1 MKQSMQKFMHGL
13 NKEQKTIKLIQMKKA
28 ISTLSIVRF
37 IRLPFLVLML
47 VVGVQTLLAQDSTIA
62 KTPVVKKSSFVKN
75 TFDGNHIID
84 NQTVMVPIKG
94 TFEFDIQHRFGTVE
108 HGWKD
113 LGGLFASANMLLGF
127 SYVPIKDIQIGFGAT
142 NDRMQ
147 TVGTLKYSLLKQT
160 KNNKMPVSVTLFGNM
175 VMDTRAKNSS
185 LPIVNV
191 QDRISYFSQL
201 IIARKLTENFSLQ
214 VAPSFSYFNN
224 VEGYYDDAK
233 IIQAKTNNGHLAI
246 SVAGRYKITDGMSI
260 IANYDQPLTQHPMN
274 NPNPNISLGLDM
286 KTSGHDFQIFVGNY
300 GYILPQNNNVYNHN
314 DFTKSQ
320 FLIGFNISRLW
331 NF

>member
-1 MKQSMQKFMHGL
+1 
-13 NKEQKTIKLIQMKKA
+13 MKKA
-28 ISTLSIVRF
+28 ITYTSK
-37 IRLPFLVLML
+37 IRLIRLSLTILALVLGL
-47 VVGVQTLLAQDSTIA
+47 NDLIAQDSTQA
-62 KTPVVKKSSFVKN
+62 AAPVVKKISYVKN
-75 TFDGNHIID
+75 TFDGNFIID

-113 LGGLFASANMLLGF
+113 LGGLFANANMLLGF
-127 SYVPIKDIQIGFGAT
+127 SYVPIKDLQIGFGAT

-147 TVGTLKYSLLKQT
+147 VDGNLKYALFKQT
-160 KNNKMPVSVTLFGNM
+160 KNNKIPVSVTLFANS

-185 LPIVNV
+185 LPIINL
-191 QDRISYFSQL
+191 QDRLSFFSQI
-201 IIARKLTENFSLQ
+201 IIARKINERISLQ
-214 VAPSFSYFNN
+214 VSPSLSYFNN
-224 VEGYYDDAK
+224 VEGYHDEAN
-233 IIQAKTNNGHLAI
+233 IIQAKTNNAHLAI
-246 SVAGRYKITDGMSI
+246 SASGKFQLSEGLSL
-260 IANYDQPLTQHPMN
+260 IANYDQPITQHPMN

-314 DFTKSQ
+314 DFSKSQ

>member
-1 MKQSMQKFMHGL
+1 MIRL
-13 NKEQKTIKLIQMKKA
+13 
-28 ISTLSIVRF
+28 
-37 IRLPFLVLML
+37 IRLPLLML
-47 VVGVQTLLAQDSTIA
+47 VFVLGVNELMAQDSTQA
-62 KTPVVKKSSFVKN
+62 TAPVVKKKSYVKN
-75 TFDGNHIID
+75 TFDGNFIID

-113 LGGLFASANMLLGF
+113 LAGLFASANMLLGF
-127 SYVPIKDIQIGFGAT
+127 SYVPIKDLQVGFGAT

-147 TVGTLKYSLLKQT
+147 VNGNLKYALFKQT
-160 KNNKMPVSVTLFGNM
+160 KNNRMPVSVTLFANS

-185 LPIVNV
+185 LPIINL
-191 QDRISYFSQL
+191 QDRMSFFSQL
-201 IIARKLTENFSLQ
+201 IIARKINESISLQ
-214 VAPSFSYFNN
+214 VGPSLSYFNN
-224 VEGYYDDAK
+224 VEAYYDVNK
-233 IIQAKTNNGHLAI
+233 VIQPKTNNAHLAI
-246 SVAGRYKITDGMSI
+246 SAAGKFKLTEGLSL
-260 IANYDQPLTQHPMN
+260 IANYDQPITQHPMN

>member
-1 MKQSMQKFMHGL
+1 MHGL
-13 NKEQKTIKLIQMKKA
+13 NREQKTIKLIQMKKA

-37 IRLPFLVLML
+37 IRFPFLVLML
-47 VVGVQTLLAQDSTIA
+47 FVGVQTLLAQDSTKVKSPI
-62 KTPVVKKSSFVKN
+62 VKKKSYVKN
-75 TFDGNHIID
+75 TFEGNHIID

-108 HGWKD
+108 HGWND

-127 SYVPIKDIQIGFGAT
+127 SYVPIKDLQFGFGAT

-147 TVGTLKYSLLKQT
+147 TVGTVKYSLLKQT
-160 KNNKMPVSVTLFGNM
+160 KNNKIPVSVTLFGNM

-185 LPIVNV
+185 LPIINL
-191 QDRISYFSQL
+191 QDRLSYFSQL
-201 IIARKLTENFSLQ
+201 IIARKINENLSLQ
-214 VAPSFSYFNN
+214 VAPSLSYFNN
-224 VEGYYDDAK
+224 VEGYYNDAK

-246 SVAGRYKITDGMSI
+246 SVAGRYKITEVMSI
-260 IANYDQPLTQHPMN
+260 IANYDQPITQHPMN

>member
-1 MKQSMQKFMHGL
+1 MIRL
-13 NKEQKTIKLIQMKKA
+13 
-28 ISTLSIVRF
+28 
-37 IRLPFLVLML
+37 IRLPIILALVL
-47 VVGVQTLLAQDSTIA
+47 GVNELLAQDTTQPA
-62 KTPVVKKSSFVKN
+62 APVVVKKSYVKN
-75 TFDGNHIID
+75 TFDGNYIID

-127 SYVPIKDIQIGFGAT
+127 SYVPIKDLQVGFGAT

-147 TVGTLKYSLLKQT
+147 VDGNIKYALLKQT
-160 KNNKMPVSVTLFGNM
+160 KSNKMPVSITLFANS
-175 VMDTRAKNSS
+175 VMDTRAKSSS
-185 LPIVNV
+185 LPIINV
-191 QDRISYFSQL
+191 QDRLSFFSQL
-201 IIARKLTENFSLQ
+201 IIARKINEKISLQ
-214 VAPSFSYFNN
+214 VGPSLSYFNN
-224 VEGYYDDAK
+224 VEGYYDDNQL
-233 IIQAKTNNGHLAI
+233 IQSKTNNAHVAI
-246 SVAGRYKITDGMSI
+246 SASGKFKLAEGLSL
-260 IANYDQPLTQHPMN
+260 IANYDQPITQHPMN

-314 DFTKSQ
+314 DFSKSQ

>member
-1 MKQSMQKFMHGL
+1 MIRL
-13 NKEQKTIKLIQMKKA
+13 
-28 ISTLSIVRF
+28 
-37 IRLPFLVLML
+37 IRLPIIILALVL
-47 VVGVQTLLAQDSTIA
+47 GVNELLAQDTTQPA
-62 KTPVVKKSSFVKN
+62 VPVVVKKSYVKN
-75 TFDGNHIID
+75 TFDGNYIID

-127 SYVPIKDIQIGFGAT
+127 SYVPIKDLQVGFGAT

-147 TVGTLKYSLLKQT
+147 VNGNIKYALLKQT
-160 KNNKMPVSVTLFGNM
+160 KSNKMPVSITLFANS
-175 VMDTRAKNSS
+175 VMDTRAKSSS
-185 LPIVNV
+185 LPIINV
-191 QDRISYFSQL
+191 QDRLSFFSQL
-201 IIARKLTENFSLQ
+201 IIARKINEKISLQ
-214 VAPSFSYFNN
+214 VGPSLSYFNN
-224 VEGYYDDAK
+224 VEGYYDDNQL
-233 IIQAKTNNGHLAI
+233 IQSKTNNAHVAI
-246 SVAGRYKITDGMSI
+246 SASGKFKLTEGLSL
-260 IANYDQPLTQHPMN
+260 IANYDQPITQHPMN

-314 DFTKSQ
+314 DFSKSQ

>member
-1 MKQSMQKFMHGL
+1 M
-13 NKEQKTIKLIQMKKA
+13 IRI
-28 ISTLSIVRF
+28 
-37 IRLPFLVLML
+37 IRLPIMMLAIVL
-47 VVGVQTLLAQDSTIA
+47 GVNELFAQDTTQA
-62 KTPVVKKSSFVKN
+62 AAPLVVKKSYVKN
-75 TFDGNHIID
+75 TFDGNYIID

-94 TFEFDIQHRFGTVE
+94 TFEFDIQHRFGTVV

-127 SYVPIKDIQIGFGAT
+127 SYVPIKDVQLGFGAT

-147 TVGTLKYSLLKQT
+147 VDGNIKYALLKQT
-160 KNNKMPVSVTLFGNM
+160 KSNKMPVSVTLFANT
-175 VMDTRAKNSS
+175 VMDTRAKSSS
-185 LPIVNV
+185 LPIINL
-191 QDRISYFSQL
+191 QDRLSFFSQL
-201 IIARKLTENFSLQ
+201 IIARKINEKISLQ
-214 VAPSFSYFNN
+214 VGPSLSYFNN
-224 VEGYYDDAK
+224 VEGYYDDNQL
-233 IIQAKTNNGHLAI
+233 IQSKTNNAHVAI
-246 SVAGRYKITDGMSI
+246 SASGKFKLTEGLSL
-260 IANYDQPLTQHPMN
+260 IANYDQPITQHPMN

-314 DFTKSQ
+314 DFSKSQ

>member
-1 MKQSMQKFMHGL
+1 MHGL
-13 NKEQKTIKLIQMKKA
+13 NKEQKTIKLIQMKNS
-28 ISTLSIVRF
+28 ISDTSIVSL
-37 IRLPFLVLML
+37 IRLPIIML
-47 VVGVQTLLAQDSTIA
+47 VFVLSVNQLIAQDTTQTAAPVA
-62 KTPVVKKSSFVKN
+62 KKKSYVKN
-75 TFDGNHIID
+75 TFDGNYIID

-94 TFEFDIQHRFGTVE
+94 TFEFDIQHRFGTIE

-113 LGGLFASANMLLGF
+113 LGGLFANANMLLGF
-127 SYVPIKDIQIGFGAT
+127 SYVPMKDIQFGFGAT

-147 TVGTLKYSLLKQT
+147 TAGTLKYSLLKQT

-175 VMDTRAKNSS
+175 VMDTRAKNSA
-185 LPIVNV
+185 LPIINV
-191 QDRISYFSQL
+191 QDRLSYFFQL
-201 IIARKLTENFSLQ
+201 IIARKINENFSLQ

-224 VEGYYDDAK
+224 VEGYYDYANV
-233 IIQAKTNNGHLAI
+233 IQAKTNNGHMAI
-246 SVAGRYKITDGMSI
+246 SVAGRYKITEGMSL
-260 IANYDQPLTQHPMN
+260 IANYDQPITQHPMN

-300 GYILPQNNNVYNHN
+300 GSILPQNNNVYNHN

>member
-1 MKQSMQKFMHGL
+1 MIRL
-13 NKEQKTIKLIQMKKA
+13 
-28 ISTLSIVRF
+28 
-37 IRLPFLVLML
+37 IRLPLLML
-47 VVGVQTLLAQDSTIA
+47 VLALGVNELMAQDSTQA
-62 KTPVVKKSSFVKN
+62 TAPVVKKKSYVKN
-75 TFDGNHIID
+75 TFDGNFIID

-113 LGGLFASANMLLGF
+113 LAGLFASANMLLGF
-127 SYVPIKDIQIGFGAT
+127 SYVPIKDLQVGFGAT

-147 TVGTLKYSLLKQT
+147 VNGNLKYALFKQT
-160 KNNKMPVSVTLFGNM
+160 KNNKMPVSVTLFANS
-175 VMDTRAKNSS
+175 VMDTRAKNSA
-185 LPIVNV
+185 LPIINL
-191 QDRISYFSQL
+191 QDRMSFFSQL
-201 IIARKLTENFSLQ
+201 IIARKINESISLQ
-214 VAPSFSYFNN
+214 VGPSLSYFNN
-224 VEGYYDDAK
+224 VEAYYDANK
-233 IIQAKTNNGHLAI
+233 VIQPKTNNAHLAI
-246 SVAGRYKITDGMSI
+246 SVAGKFKLTEGLSL
-260 IANYDQPLTQHPMN
+260 IANYDQPITQHPMN

-314 DFTKSQ
+314 DFSKSQ

>member
-1 MKQSMQKFMHGL
+1 
-13 NKEQKTIKLIQMKKA
+13 MKKA
-28 ISTLSIVRF
+28 INYTSMIRL
-37 IRLPFLVLML
+37 IRLPLLILVLVLAVNELM
-47 VVGVQTLLAQDSTIA
+47 AQDSTQA
-62 KTPVVKKSSFVKN
+62 TAPVVKKKSYVKN
-75 TFDGNHIID
+75 TFDGNFIID

-113 LGGLFASANMLLGF
+113 LAGLFASANMLLGF
-127 SYVPIKDIQIGFGAT
+127 SYVPIKDLQVGFGAT

-147 TVGTLKYSLLKQT
+147 VDGNLKYALFKQT
-160 KNNKMPVSVTLFGNM
+160 KNNKMPVSVTLFANT
-175 VMDTRAKNSS
+175 VMDTRAKSSS
-185 LPIVNV
+185 LPIINL
-191 QDRISYFSQL
+191 QDRLSFFSQL
-201 IIARKLTENFSLQ
+201 IIARKINESISLQ
-214 VAPSFSYFNN
+214 VGPSLSYFNN
-224 VEGYYDDAK
+224 VEAYYDVNK
-233 IIQAKTNNGHLAI
+233 VIQPKTNNAHLAI
-246 SVAGRYKITDGMSI
+246 SAAGKFKLTEGLSL
-260 IANYDQPLTQHPMN
+260 IANYDQPITQHPMN

-314 DFTKSQ
+314 DFSKSQ

>member
-1 MKQSMQKFMHGL
+1 MHGL
-13 NKEQKTIKLIQMKKA
+13 NKERKTIKLIQMKKT
-28 ISTLSIVRF
+28 ISYTSMVRF
-37 IRLPFLVLML
+37 IRVPLML
-47 VVGVQTLLAQDSTIA
+47 LMLIVGEHQLLAQDSTKEKA
-62 KTPVVKKSSFVKN
+62 PTEKKKSFVKN
-75 TFDGNHIID
+75 TFDGNYIID

-108 HGWKD
+108 YGWKD
-113 LGGLFASANMLLGF
+113 LGGLFANANMLLGF
-127 SYVPIKDIQIGFGAT
+127 SYVPIKNLQFGFGAT

-160 KNNKMPVSVTLFGNM
+160 KDNSMPVSVTVFGNM
-175 VMDTRAKNSS
+175 VMDTRAKNSA
-185 LPIVNV
+185 LPIINV
-191 QDRISYFSQL
+191 QDRLSYFSQL

-224 VEGYYDDAK
+224 VEAYYDYANL
-233 IIQAKTNNGHLAI
+233 IQGKTNNGHLAI
-246 SVAGRYKITDGMSI
+246 SVAGKYKITEGMSI
-260 IANYDQPLTQHPMN
+260 IANYDQPITQHPMN
-274 NPNPNISLGLDM
+274 NPNPNISLGIDM

-300 GYILPQNNNVYNHN
+300 GSILPQNNNVYNHN

>member
-1 MKQSMQKFMHGL
+1 
-13 NKEQKTIKLIQMKKA
+13 MKKA
-28 ISTLSIVRF
+28 INYTSMIRL
-37 IRLPFLVLML
+37 IRLPLLML
-47 VVGVQTLLAQDSTIA
+47 VLVLGVNELMAQDSTQA
-62 KTPVVKKSSFVKN
+62 TAPVVKKKSYVKN
-75 TFDGNHIID
+75 TFDGNFIID

-113 LGGLFASANMLLGF
+113 LAGLFASANMLLGF
-127 SYVPIKDIQIGFGAT
+127 SYVPIKDLQVGFGAT

-147 TVGTLKYSLLKQT
+147 VDGNLKYALLKQT
-160 KNNKMPVSVTLFGNM
+160 KSNKMPVSVTLFANS

-185 LPIVNV
+185 LPIINL
-191 QDRISYFSQL
+191 QDRMSFFSQL
-201 IIARKLTENFSLQ
+201 IIARKINESISLQ
-214 VAPSFSYFNN
+214 VGPSLSYLNN
-224 VEGYYDDAK
+224 VEAYYDDNK
-233 IIQAKTNNGHLAI
+233 VIQPKTNNAHLAI
-246 SVAGRYKITDGMSI
+246 SAAGKFKLTEGLSL
-260 IANYDQPLTQHPMN
+260 IANYDQPITQHPMN

-314 DFTKSQ
+314 DFSKSQ

>member
-1 MKQSMQKFMHGL
+1 MHGL

-28 ISTLSIVRF
+28 ISYTSIVSF
-37 IRLPFLVLML
+37 IRLPLLML
-47 VVGVQTLLAQDSTIA
+47 VLVLSVNQLIAQDSTQA
-62 KTPVVKKSSFVKN
+62 TAPVVKKKSYVKN
-75 TFDGNHIID
+75 TFEGNHIID

-94 TFEFDIQHRFGTVE
+94 TFEFDIQHRFGTIE

-127 SYVPIKDIQIGFGAT
+127 SYVPVKDLQVGFGAT

-147 TVGTLKYSLLKQT
+147 VDGNLKYALLKQT
-160 KNNKMPVSVTLFGNM
+160 KNNRMPVSVTLFANS

-185 LPIVNV
+185 LPIINV
-191 QDRISYFSQL
+191 QDRLSFFSQL
-201 IIARKLTENFSLQ
+201 IIARKITESFSVQ

-224 VEGYYDDAK
+224 VEGYYDDNK
-233 IIQAKTNNGHLAI
+233 VIQAKTNNEHLAV
-246 SVAGRYKITDGMSI
+246 SVAGKYKLSEGLSLIV
-260 IANYDQPLTQHPMN
+260 NYDQPITVHPMN

-314 DFTKSQ
+314 DFSKSQ

>member
-1 MKQSMQKFMHGL
+1 
-13 NKEQKTIKLIQMKKA
+13 MKKV
-28 ISTLSIVRF
+28 IKYTSMIRL
-37 IRLPFLVLML
+37 IRLPIIILALVL
-47 VVGVQTLLAQDSTIA
+47 GVNELLAQDTTQPA
-62 KTPVVKKSSFVKN
+62 APVVVKKSYVKN
-75 TFDGNHIID
+75 TFDGNYIID

-127 SYVPIKDIQIGFGAT
+127 SYVPIKDLQVGFGAT

-147 TVGTLKYSLLKQT
+147 VNGNIKYALLKQT
-160 KNNKMPVSVTLFGNM
+160 KSNKMPVSITLFANS
-175 VMDTRAKNSS
+175 VMDTRAKSSS
-185 LPIVNV
+185 LPIINV
-191 QDRISYFSQL
+191 QDRLSFFSQL
-201 IIARKLTENFSLQ
+201 IIARKINEKISLQ
-214 VAPSFSYFNN
+214 VGPSLSYFNN
-224 VEGYYDDAK
+224 VEGYYDDNQL
-233 IIQAKTNNGHLAI
+233 IQSKTNNAHVAI
-246 SVAGRYKITDGMSI
+246 SASGKFKLTEGLSL
-260 IANYDQPLTQHPMN
+260 IANYDQPITQHPMN

-314 DFTKSQ
+314 DFSKSQ

>member
-1 MKQSMQKFMHGL
+1 MHGL

-28 ISTLSIVRF
+28 ISYTSKTSVFYF
-37 IRLPFLVLML
+37 IRVPLVILILM
-47 VVGVQTLLAQDSTIA
+47 VGENLLMAQDTIN
-62 KTPVVKKSSFVKN
+62 VKSQVIKKNSYVKN

-108 HGWKD
+108 YGWKD
-113 LGGLFASANMLLGF
+113 LAGLFASANMLLGF
-127 SYVPIKDIQIGFGAT
+127 SYVPIKDLQFGFGAT

-147 TVGTLKYSLLKQT
+147 TVGTLKYALLKQT
-160 KNNKMPVSVTLFGNM
+160 RNNSMPVSVTLFGNM

-191 QDRISYFSQL
+191 QDRFSYFSQL
-201 IIARKLTENFSLQ
+201 IVARKITENFSLQ

-224 VEGYYDDAK
+224 VEAYYDYTNV
-233 IIQAKTNNGHLAI
+233 IQGKTNNGHLAV
-246 SVAGRYKITDGMSI
+246 SVAGKYKITESMSI
-260 IANYDQPLTQHPMN
+260 IANYDQPITQHPMN

-314 DFTKSQ
+314 DFTKNQ

>member
-1 MKQSMQKFMHGL
+1 MHGL
-13 NKEQKTIKLIQMKKA
+13 NKERKTIKLIQMKKA
-28 ISTLSIVRF
+28 IFYTSMVRF
-37 IRLPFLVLML
+37 IRLPLLLLILIMGVNELM
-47 VVGVQTLLAQDSTIA
+47 AQDSTKEKA
-62 KTPVVKKSSFVKN
+62 SVLKKNSYIKN
-75 TFDGNHIID
+75 TFDGNYIID

-94 TFEFDIQHRFGTVE
+94 TFEFDIQHRFGTIE

-127 SYVPIKDIQIGFGAT
+127 SYVPIKDLQFGFGAT

-147 TVGTLKYSLLKQT
+147 INGNLKYALLKQI
-160 KNNKMPVSVTLFGNM
+160 KNNRMPVSVTLFANS

-185 LPIVNV
+185 LPIINV
-191 QDRISYFSQL
+191 QDRFSFFSQL
-201 IIARKLTENFSLQ
+201 IIARKITESFSLQ
-214 VAPSFSYFNN
+214 VAPSYSYFNN
-224 VEGYYDDAK
+224 VEGYYNENK
-233 IIQAKTNNGHLAI
+233 VIQAKTNNGHLAVSI
-246 SVAGRYKITDGMSI
+246 AGKYKLTEGLSLIV
-260 IANYDQPLTQHPMN
+260 NYDQPITVHPMN

-300 GYILPQNNNVYNHN
+300 GYLLPQNNNVYNRN
-314 DFTKSQ
+314 DFSKSQ